1 MPRRVPERTD
11 FVVVGSGVA
20 GLRAAISLVDAG
32 ADVLVLTKDAPS
44 DSTSDRAQGGVA
56 VALSDDDEIAL
67 HYEDTLRAGAG
78 LSEPSAARV
87 LVEDGPGRILE
98 LIEWG
103 AEFDRQGVRLA
114 FTLEAAHSARRVLHA
129 GGDATG
135 REIVRALLAKASTC
149 RRLTV
154 AGACV
159 ARDLWAPD
167 GACRGVFFLDE
178 REGTTRLVEARAV
191 LLAAGGACRVYREN
205 TNPPQATGDGLAM
218 AWLAGAELMDME
230 FVQFHPTT
238 LFVPGE
244 PRWLLTEAL
253 RGEGG
258 ILTDAA
264 GRRFMKECHPDAELA
279 PRDVVSRGIVLELA
293 RSGEKHVLLHAN
305 RLDPAF
311 LRARFPGIDALCRR
325 FGIDFTRDPIP
336 VVPAAHYFMGGVRT
350 DLDGRSSVPGL
361 YAAGETACTGV
372 HGANRLASNSLLE
385 GLVFG
390 ARVGNAMRADR
401 RGEAFPGGPS
411 EPLPVVSREV
421 AAEVS
426 RRVEDLAWDRLG
438 IVRDG
443 ETLAGAARD
452 LDALAGACL
461 APEGSREG
469 IEARNRWIVARVIAD
484 AALAREESRGA
495 HYRAD
500 HPAADDARFLGH
512 TVQRERAETR
522 LVPVGE
528 GPRGLSGSPGS
539 SGPSASASRS
549 GRASRRST

>member
-1 MPRRVPERTD
+1 MPRRLPERTD

-20 GLRAAISLVDAG
+20 GLRAAISLAEAG
-32 ADVLVLTKDAPS
+32 AEVLVLTKDAPR
-44 DSTSDRAQGGVA
+44 DSTSDRAQGGIA

-78 LSEPSAARV
+78 LSEPAAARA
-87 LVEDGPGRILE
+87 LVEDGPRRILE

-135 REIVRALLAKASTC
+135 REIVRALLAKSSTYP
-149 RRLTV
+149 RLIV
-154 AGACV
+154 AGASV
-159 ARDLWAPD
+159 ARDLWAPE
-167 GACRGVFFLDE
+167 GACRGVFSLDE
-178 REGTTRLVEARAV
+178 TDGATRLVEARAV
-191 LLAAGGACRVYREN
+191 LLATGGACRVYREN
-205 TNPPQATGDGLAM
+205 TNPPQATGDGIAM

-238 LFVPGE
+238 LHVPGQ

-279 PRDVVSRGIVLELA
+279 PRDVVSRGITRELA
-293 RSGEKHVLLHAN
+293 RSGESHVRLHVSH
-305 RLDPAF
+305 LDPSF
-311 LRARFPGIDALCRR
+311 LRARFPGIDTLCRR

-336 VVPAAHYFMGGVRT
+336 VVPAAHYCMGGVRT
-350 DLDGRSSVPGL
+350 DLDGRSSLPGL

-390 ARVGNAMRADR
+390 ARVAAAMRLG
-401 RGEAFPGGPS
+401 RGGLGEEGTPA
-411 EPLPVVSREV
+411 EPPPVVSREV

-426 RRVEDLAWDRLG
+426 RRVEEIAWERLG

-443 ETLAGAARD
+443 EGLEGAARD

-461 APEGSREG
+461 APEASREG
-469 IEARNRWIVARVIAD
+469 IEARNRWIVARAIAD
-484 AALAREESRGA
+484 AALLREESRGA
-495 HYRAD
+495 HYRGD
-500 HPAADDARFLGH
+500 RPAPDDARFLAH
-512 TVQRERAETR
+512 TVQRAREEPR
-522 LVPVGE
+522 LVPVGQ
-528 GPRGLSGSPGS
+528 GPLGLSESPGS
-539 SGPSASASRS
+539 SAPSGSASRS
-549 GRASRRST
+549 GRSSPRST